1 MTSDTRRKTA
11 NHDVHADDIAFL
23 GHPRGLAFL
32 AFTQVWERFSYYG
45 MQALLALYMIHRLL
59 LPGHVKNVVG
69 FAGFRTVLETVFGP
83 MTTLALASQI
93 FGLYTGFIYLTPL
106 LGAWLGDRVLGQR
119 MTTVL
124 GLVLMAAGHLL
135 MASEAAFL
143 FALMLLVFG
152 AGFMKG
158 NMYVQVG
165 NLYAA
170 GDSRRTR
177 GFSIFLIALNIGAF
191 FAPLVCGTLGEVYG
205 WHWGFGTAGIGM
217 LVGLATY
224 VSGWRYL
231 PPDRRRLDGPAV
243 KLDASEWRA
252 IAAIGLMLL
261 PTILIYA
268 ATNQAYDLGIIWAE
282 AHMDRAMFGL
292 TFPVTWLL
300 TLDGLMTIVG
310 IGITIPVW
318 RWLATRGREPD
329 TMHKFAIASVMVT
342 AAYGVLAAG
351 AALASLVPAAIV
363 TLFFVL
369 FDISFGWIDPP
380 SNAFVS
386 RFAPAS
392 VMTTMMSISLMLGMG
407 FPNIIVGWM
416 GRFYEP
422 LGPTGFWALHAG
434 LAAAGGVLA
443 LVLRPLVKHL
453 LAGHA
458 EGTI

>member
-1 MTSDTRRKTA
+1 MAVGASGAAAVFDRG
-11 NHDVHADDIAFL
+11 ADDTAFL

-59 LPGHVKNVVG
+59 LPGHVEYVVG
-69 FAGFRTVLETVFGP
+69 FAGFRSGLEVIFGP

-143 FALMLLVFG
+143 FALALLVFG

-158 NMYVQVG
+158 NMYAQVG
-165 NLYAA
+165 NLYGA

-177 GFSIFLIALNIGAF
+177 AFSIFLIALNIGAF

-205 WHWGFGTAGIGM
+205 WHWGFGAAGIGM
-217 LVGLATY
+217 LVGLTTY

-231 PPDRRRLDGPAV
+231 PPDRRRRDGPVV
-243 KLDASEWRA
+243 KLDSTGWQAV
-252 IAAIGLMLL
+252 AAIGLMLV
-261 PTILIYA
+261 PTPFLYA
-268 ATNQAYDLGIIWAE
+268 ATNQAYNLGIVWAE

-310 IGITIPVW
+310 IAITIPVW
-318 RWLATRGREPD
+318 RWLAARRREPD
-329 TMHKFAIASVMVT
+329 TMHKFAIASVLIT

-351 AALASLVPAAIV
+351 TLLTPLVPAAIV
-363 TLFFVL
+363 VLYFVL
-369 FDISFGWIDPP
+369 FDLSFGWIDPP
-380 SNAFVS
+380 TNAFVS
-386 RFAPAS
+386 RFAPVS
-392 VMTTMMSISLMLGMG
+392 VVTTMMSINLIMTGGL
-407 FPNIIVGWM
+407 PNILVGWL
-416 GRFYEP
+416 GRYYEP
-422 LGPTGFWALHAG
+422 LGPTGFWMLHAG
-434 LAAAGGVLA
+434 IAAAGGLLA
-443 LVLRPLVKHL
+443 LALRPVIKRL
-453 LAGHA
+453 LAGHL

>member
-1 MTSDTRRKTA
+1 MTSDTYDAVVTRG
-11 NHDVHADDIAFL
+11 ADDTAFF

-32 AFTQVWERFSYYG
+32 AFTQVWERFSFYG

-59 LPGHVKNVVG
+59 LPGHIENVVG
-69 FAGFRTVLETVFGP
+69 FAGFRYGLEAVFGP
-83 MTTLALASQI
+83 MSMLALASQI

-106 LGAWLGDRVLGQR
+106 AGAWLGDRVLGQR

-143 FALMLLVFG
+143 FALTLLVFG
-152 AGFMKG
+152 AGFLKG
-158 NMYVQVG
+158 NMYAQVG

-177 GFSIFLIALNIGAF
+177 AFSIFLIGLNVGAF

-205 WHWGFGTAGIGM
+205 WHWGFGAAGIGM

-224 VSGWRYL
+224 LGGWRYL
-231 PPDRRRLDGPAV
+231 PPDRRRRDGPVV
-243 KLDASEWRA
+243 KLDRSDWRA

-261 PTILIYA
+261 PTVAIYS
-268 ATNQAYDLGIIWAE
+268 ATNQAYDIGIVWAE
-282 AHMDRAMFGL
+282 THMDRAMFGL

-310 IGITIPVW
+310 VGITIPLW
-318 RWLATRGREPD
+318 RWLAARGREPD
-329 TMHKFAIASVMVT
+329 TLHKFAIASVMVT
-342 AAYGVLAAG
+342 AAYCVLAAG
-351 AALASLVPAAIV
+351 TMLAPLVPAAIV

-369 FDISFGWIDPP
+369 FDISFGWVDPP
-380 SNAFVS
+380 ANAFVS

-392 VMTTMMSISLMLGMG
+392 VMTTLMSINLMVGLGL
-407 FPNIIVGWM
+407 PNIIVGWM

-434 LAAAGGVLA
+434 LAAAGGALA
-443 LVLRPLVKHL
+443 LALRPVIRHL

>member
-1 MTSDTRRKTA
+1 
-11 NHDVHADDIAFL
+11 
-23 GHPRGLAFL
+23 
-32 AFTQVWERFSYYG
+32 

-59 LPGHVKNVVG
+59 LPGHVGNVVG
-69 FAGFRTVLETVFGP
+69 FTGFRGVLTAVFGP

-93 FGLYTGFIYLTPL
+93 FGLYTGFVYLTPL
-106 LGAWLGDRVLGQR
+106 VGAWLGDRVLGQR

-124 GLVLMAAGHLL
+124 GLALMAAGHLL

-143 FALMLLVFG
+143 FALALLVFG

-158 NMYVQVG
+158 NMYAQVG
-165 NLYAA
+165 NLYTG

-177 GFSIFLIALNIGAF
+177 AFSIFLIALNIGAF

-205 WHWGFGTAGIGM
+205 WHWGFGVAGIGM

-231 PPDRRRLDGPAV
+231 PPDRRRRSGPTV
-243 KLDASEWRA
+243 KLDRSDWRA
-252 IAAIGLMLL
+252 VAAIGLMML
-261 PTILIYA
+261 PTIPLYA
-268 ATNQAYDLGIIWAE
+268 ATNQAYNLGIVWAE

-300 TLDGLMTIVG
+300 TLDGLITIVG
-310 IGITIPVW
+310 IGITIPLW
-318 RWLATRGREPD
+318 RWLAAHRREPD
-329 TMHKFAIASVMVT
+329 TMHKFAIASVQVT
-342 AAYGVLAAG
+342 LAYGVLAAG
-351 AALASLVPAAIV
+351 TFLAPLVPAAIV
-363 TLFFVL
+363 MLFFVL
-369 FDISFGWIDPP
+369 FDLSYAWTDPP
-380 SNAFVS
+380 TNSFVS

-392 VMTTMMSISLMLGMG
+392 IVTTMMSIMLMVVFGL
-407 FPNIIVGWM
+407 PNIIVGWM

-422 LGPTGFWALHAG
+422 LGPAAFWALHAG

-443 LVLRPLVKHL
+443 LALRPVIKHL